1 MRTLSLRMRCRKRA
15 ALAALAF
22 GVLVGAQEKQSALP
36 DGAGKDVVQK
46 LCSSCHEV
54 EAVIASRRTRIGW
67 ERNVDDMISRGAEG
81 SDEDMSL
88 VVEYLTRYFGKLNVN
103 TATTADM
110 EKSLNL
116 SAKEAQAI
124 AEYRERNGKIKDFEE
139 LKKVPGV
146 SAEKLLSKRGLIA
159 FTL

>member
-1 MRTLSLRMRCRKRA
+1 MRCRKRA